1 MALFNKGTNILSTDF
16 IKNDLYILDLNCK
29 KITSVRLNDSL
40 NFPLGIR
47 VQVKEN
53 GDEYVFLT
61 DNIAD
66 KVFLLNSSFQLIKT
80 IGNDLNSIHY
90 ISVDCNKDGE

>member
-53 GDEYVFLT
+53 GDEYIFLT
-61 DNIAD
+61 HNIAD
-66 KVFLLNSSFQLIKT
+66 KVFLLNSSFQVIKT
-80 IGNDLNSIHY
+80 IGERF
-90 ISVDCNKDGE
+90 K